1 MQKSPENAEKNLSVT
16 NHPTDIACT
25 RIDYAQF
32 YTPVK
37 RNGLAFPF
45 PWVGF
50 SIHPFFT
57 ILILGIILLR
67 SSTAQSA
74 QNGKV
79 DFITCRFSCNRRES
93 KGK

>member
-25 RIDYAQF
+25 RIDYAQL
-32 YTPVK
+32 YIPVK
-37 RNGLAFPF
+37 RNCLGG
-45 PWVGF
+45 GF

-57 ILILGIILLR
+57 KLILGIILLR